1 LARVVAV
8 GTTKTKPRAAIT
20 APTETAATTITAETA
35 GAGSTVEVMAATV
48 VGEEMAEVE
57 GAIDR
62 ASSPVPASRGDFE
75 A

>member
-1 LARVVAV
+1 
-8 GTTKTKPRAAIT
+8 
-20 APTETAATTITAETA
+20 
-35 GAGSTVEVMAATV
+35 MAATV